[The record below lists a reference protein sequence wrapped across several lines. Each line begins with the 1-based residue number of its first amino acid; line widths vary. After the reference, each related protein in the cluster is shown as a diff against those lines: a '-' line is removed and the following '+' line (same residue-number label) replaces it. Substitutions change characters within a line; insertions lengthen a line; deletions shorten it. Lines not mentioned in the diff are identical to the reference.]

1 MELLNIPYS
10 VSHRNVKYPRL
21 EFRTGKLLLI
31 LPFDLKP
38 DVLLEKHT
46 SWIIKKTGFI
56 KECLKETSKK
66 KIVRRTEEEFRDL
79 IYSSIKK
86 ASKELG
92 GRLKKVYFKKMKT
105 KWASCS
111 AKRNLTVNTLIKYL
125 PSHLIEYVIFH
136 EITHLK
142 EKRHNG
148 QFWEMVSKKF
158 INYQDLE
165 KDLFVY
171 WFKLVGKLQC
181 GGKEMEE

>member
-1 MELLNIPYS
+1 MELLNVPYS

-31 LPFDLKP
+31 LPFGFNP
-38 DVLLEKHT
+38 DVLLEKHKG
-46 SWIIKKTGFI
+46 WIINKTGFI
-56 KECLKETSKK
+56 RECLKETSKK

-79 IYSSIKK
+79 IHSSVKR

-92 GRLKKVYFKKMKT
+92 GKLKNIYFRIMKT

-111 AKRNLTVNTLIKYL
+111 AKRNLTINTLMKYLPDHLIKY
-125 PSHLIEYVIFH
+125 VISH

-148 QFWEMVSKKF
+148 QFWEIVSRRF
-158 INYQDLE
+158 NNYEDLE
-165 KDLFVY
+165 RDLFVY
-171 WFKLVGKLQC
+171 WFRIQFLRRV
-181 GGKEMEE
+181 

>member
-21 EFRTGKLLLI
+21 EFRTGKLLLV
-31 LPFDLKP
+31 LPFGFKP
-38 DVLLEKHT
+38 DPLLEKHK
-46 SWIIKKTGFI
+46 SWILKKTGFI

-79 IYSSIKK
+79 IHSSIKR

-92 GRLKKVYFKKMKT
+92 GKLKKIYFRKMKT

-111 AKRNLTVNTLIKYL
+111 AKRNLTINTLMKYL
-125 PSHLIEYVIFH
+125 PDHLIKYVIFH
-136 EITHLK
+136 EIAHLK
-142 EKRHNG
+142 EKRHNDK
-148 QFWEMVSKKF
+148 FWEGISNKF
-158 INYQDLE
+158 DNYQELE

-171 WFKLVGKLQC
+171 WFQVTR
-181 GGKEMEE
+181 EVSE